1 MKNPRYDHP
10 AVSYRGFR
18 YITISVYSKKKKK
31 DDTDWHYTGKVP
43 IYLKKQNNNPKTK
56 KNIYTGSSGS
66 LVLYGCDLIY
76 Y

>member
-1 MKNPRYDHP
+1 MTLHWESTNL
-10 AVSYRGFR
+10 
-18 YITISVYSKKKKK
+18 SKK
-31 DDTDWHYTGKVP
+31 P
-43 IYLKKQNNNPKTK
+43 KQNNNPKTK